1 MASLG
6 ILSIQNEQLQRIA
19 KKVDINNDGVLKK
32 EEFNL
37 FAQEATKTGVDYQTI
52 SETLDLNG
60 FQRWLYDVDKVCTD
74 GKDDGKLS
82 FGEKMESF
90 GKGLGGIVK
99 AAIKNPIATT
109 ATVAAGVALGALAG
123 PVVVAGIG
131 LACGVGMLGVGAYK
145 ASKADNDGDAK
156 QAWETIGTGVITT
169 ALSGVALSKTIKPT
183 SKVTTENPNNVS
195 EKVLPDGSK
204 QVTQVV
210 KSEQGVKTTIT
221 TNGNN
226 TQANQTIVQ
235 QNEGGFLSINK
246 VTQPDGTVLKSAYAD
261 NYVMPNGNVVNGNF
275 GTPIKLPSEARVV
288 DVYLGNNKN
297 YIYVQN
303 GIVQGQKVVGYNY

>member
-6 ILSIQNEQLQRIA
+6 ILSIQNEQLQMIA

-37 FAQEATKTGVDYQTI
+37 FAQEATKAGVDYQTI

-99 AAIKNPIATT
+99 AAIKNPIAT
-109 ATVAAGVALGALAG
+109 AVTVAAGVALGALAG

-156 QAWETIGTGVITT
+156 QAWETIGTGAITT

-183 SKVTTENPNNVS
+183 PKVTTENPNNVS

-288 DVYLGNNKN
+288 DVCLGNNKN